1 MSEPTI
7 IEAKTICDLMPVCTS
22 EDCSL
27 VTKAFNF
34 AKVAHAGQLR
44 KNGEPYF
51 NHVFA
56 TGMNLAKL
64 EMDAVTIAAGIMH
77 DVLEDTDITVAE
89 MKKEFG
95 DEIVFLVEGVTKLG
109 TLKYQGIERHAES
122 LRKFFVAM
130 AHDIRVVIIKLA
142 DRLHNVDTIEHL
154 TVDKQKR
161 VALETLEI
169 HARLADRL
177 GMGKLK
183 AELEDGAFPFAFPEE
198 YERVKKLIEEKIDL
212 SDEHLQDVSKTLTE
226 ELELLDVKIIRMD
239 KRTKHLYSLWEKLK
253 KHSFDIEK
261 IYDIIALRI
270 IVKSIPEC
278 YQALGVIHGLYKPLP
293 GRIKDYIA
301 IPKPNGYRSLHTTIF
316 DGAGGTFEVQ
326 IRTEE
331 MHRDA
336 QFGVASHLRYKEKFG
351 KINKEKIKEKTD
363 WTQDLLVMQAES
375 TEHSEFLSHLKM
387 DFFENRVFVY
397 TPKGDVIEL
406 PEGSSPI
413 DFAYAIHT
421 DLGTHLSSAKVNN
434 KMASLNTELK
444 RGDIVEIVTNPKSIP
459 NRKWINLCKTSNAKK
474 HIKAY
479 LKTHGSALDRL
490 FIK

>member
-1 MSEPTI
+1 MEQYV
-7 IEAKTICDLMPVCTS
+7 IEADTICKLMPVCTP
-22 EDCSL
+22 EDSVL
-27 VTKAFNF
+27 ITKAFDF
-34 AKVAHAGQLR
+34 AKDAHAGQLR

-51 NHVFA
+51 NHVFV
-56 TGMNLAKL
+56 TGINLAKL
-64 EMDAVTIAAGIMH
+64 EMDATTIAAGIMH
-77 DVLEDTDITVAE
+77 DVLEDTSVTSTD
-89 MKKEFG
+89 MRKEFG

-142 DRLHNVDTIEHL
+142 DRLHNIDTIEHL
-154 TVDKQKR
+154 ASDKQRR

-183 AELEDGAFPFAFPEE
+183 AQLEDGAFPFAFPEE
-198 YERVKKLIEEKIDL
+198 YERVKKLIEEKVDI
-212 SDEHLQDVSKTLTE
+212 SDDHLQEVAKTLAE
-226 ELELLDVKIIRMD
+226 ELDILGVKIIRMD
-239 KRTKHLYSLWEKLK
+239 RRTKHLYSLWEKLK

-261 IYDIIALRI
+261 IYDTIALRI
-270 IVKSIPEC
+270 IVRNIPDC
-278 YQALGVIHGLYKPLP
+278 YQALGIIHGLYKPLP

-301 IPKPNGYRSLHTTIF
+301 IPKPNGYKSLHTTVF

-336 QFGVASHLRYKEKFG
+336 QFGVASHLRYKEKSG
-351 KINKEKIKEKTD
+351 KVNKEKIKEKTD
-363 WTQDLLVMQAES
+363 WTQDLLVMQSES
-375 TEHSEFLSHLKM
+375 TEHSEFLAHLKM

-421 DLGTHLSSAKVNN
+421 DLGTHLSSVKVNN

-444 RGDIVEIVTNPKSIP
+444 RGDIVEISANKKSIP

-479 LKTHGSALDRL
+479 LKIHGSAIDKL